1 MHTEHLNVA
10 GMTCGGCTSKVTNA
24 LKAIAG
30 VSNATVSLADGE
42 AVVQYDERVTAPEQ
56 LKAAV
61 EGAGY
66 RSEWRKRPAATFGEA
81 RLLRL
86 ISS

>member
-1 MHTEHLNVA
+1 MHTEHLNVT

-24 LKAIAG
+24 LTAIAG
-30 VSNATVSLADGE
+30 VSKATVSLADGE

-66 RSEWRKRPAATFGEA
+66 RVNGANAPQQRSAKRGCCG
-81 RLLRL
+81 
-86 ISS
+86 